1 MRALVWEGPEKL
13 AVRDVEDPE
22 PGPGEVLL
30 VPEAVGICGSEVEGY
45 LGHQANRTPPLVMGH
60 ELAGRVVAAGA
71 GVDPGWVGRSA
82 AVNPLLPGEGVLPGY
97 ENLGR
102 HRQLIGVHRP
112 GGFAEVVPVPVDA
125 LRALPEGTDPRLGA
139 LAEPLANGVHSV
151 RLGLAGLEPARH
163 AVVVGAGTIGA
174 MVVQSAA
181 LHGLERVSAVEPHP
195 VRREAALALGAH
207 DAWTPEQATEELE
220 GADLVIDAVG
230 LPTTRG
236 SALSLVR
243 PGGRVVMLGL
253 AGDETSVSFHHVV
266 RSEISIQ
273 GSYAYSSADYD
284 EALAWLL
291 DGRAGI
297 GELPAV
303 QPLEDGPDAFAE
315 LAGGPSA
322 RVKVFL
328 AAEPKA

>member
-1 MRALVWEGPEKL
+1 MRALVWEGPE
-13 AVRDVEDPE
+13 AMVVRDVETPE
-22 PGPGEVLL
+22 AGAGEVLL

-60 ELAGRVVAAGA
+60 EFAGRVVAAGP
-71 GVDPGWVGRSA
+71 GVEEEWVGRSA

-102 HRQLIGVHRP
+102 HRQLLGVHRP
-112 GGFAEVVPVPVDA
+112 GGFAQVVPVPVAA

-151 RLGLAGLEPARH
+151 RLGLAGLEPAEH

-174 MVVQSAA
+174 MVVQAAA
-181 LHGLERVSAVEPHP
+181 LSGLARVSAVEPHP
-195 VRREAALALGAH
+195 VRREYALKLGAH
-207 DAWTPEQATEELE
+207 DAWAPEEAQAELG

-230 LPTTRG
+230 LRATRE
-236 SALSLVR
+236 SAISLLR
-243 PGGRVVMLGL
+243 PGGRAVMLGL
-253 AGDETSVSFHHVV
+253 AQDETPVGFHHVV
-266 RSEISIQ
+266 RAEISLQ
-273 GSYAYSSADYD
+273 GSYAYTYADYD

-291 DGRAGI
+291 EGRAGI
-297 GELPAV
+297 GELPPV

-315 LAGGPSA
+315 LAGGPSE
-322 RVKVFL
+322 RIKVFL
-328 AAEPKA
+328 AAEPRA